1 MMTTKIFAADDIKKP
16 VNLLKDDFIKNK
28 YAYYRWLRDH
38 APVHKGK
45 LGVINLYFV
54 SRYEDCVNILKH
66 PRIVR
71 NRTTVTGGGR
81 FPIPLPKSVSLLI
94 NSMIN
99 EDDPQH
105 RRLRNL
111 VHKAFTPRAL
121 AKLDGRIDE
130 LTHELLD
137 KAEKQGRVDLIKAYA
152 LPIPVTVISEMVGLD
167 PKETPQFAQ
176 YMTALTDG
184 LSGPAI
190 LRTFF
195 YDLPRAIKFCRELID
210 KKKQNPQDDIFT
222 ALIQAEEDGDR
233 LSEDELI
240 AMLFLIIVAGYETTV
255 HLIANSVQTLL
266 AHPEQLERLRANP
279 GLMET
284 AVEEVNRFNGPIQ
297 ATKLGY
303 PMEDLTLHGV
313 TIPKGK
319 AIMPLLG
326 AANHDPVVFENP
338 EIFDVGR
345 TPNRH
350 LGFGQGIHYCLGAPL
365 ARIETNI
372 ALKNLLERNPNL
384 RLAVAPEELKIQK
397 VPGWHRHESL
407 PVILG

>member
-1 MMTTKIFAADDIKKP
+1 MTTKIFAADDIKKP